1 MAAKRKRRARAEP
14 DPSEEL
20 EAALEV
26 YRKACLRVERAGK
39 SQSAARALRVL
50 SRSDLERRAD
60 RAAKAELGRRAAR
73 RALHLAAEGAA
84 LA

>member
-1 MAAKRKRRARAEP
+1 MATKRKRRARAEP
-14 DPSEEL
+14 APREEL

-39 SQSAARALRVL
+39 SAARALMVL
-50 SRSDLERRAD
+50 SRADLERRAE
-60 RAAKAELGRRAAR
+60 RTAKAELGRRAAR
-73 RALHLAAEGAA
+73 CALHLAAERAA

>member
-1 MAAKRKRRARAEP
+1 MAAKRKRKRRARAEP
-14 DPSEEL
+14 APREEL

-26 YRKACLRVERAGK
+26 YRTACLRVERAGK
-39 SQSAARALRVL
+39 SAPRALRVL
-50 SRSDLERRAD
+50 SRADLERRAE

-73 RALHLAAEGAA
+73 RALHLAAERAA